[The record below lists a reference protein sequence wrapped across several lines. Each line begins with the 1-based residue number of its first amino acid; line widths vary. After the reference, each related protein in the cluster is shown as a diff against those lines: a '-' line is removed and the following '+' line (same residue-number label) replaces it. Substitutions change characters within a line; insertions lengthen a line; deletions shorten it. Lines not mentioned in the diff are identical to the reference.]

1 MVVVAFLAIQS
12 MVQFAEQIRF
22 CKSRDGTRIAY
33 GVCGSGPPLLF
44 AQYWIH
50 HLKLDWD
57 SPIWRPWLTL
67 LAKRHT
73 LVRFDWR
80 GCGLS
85 DREPV
90 NDFSLDRHIE
100 DLEAVATAAGFDS
113 YALFGMAG
121 GATLAIRYAVEH
133 QDQIERLI
141 LYGSQTRGRMA
152 RGMTPEQREEAETR
166 LKVISIGWP
175 NETPAFGQF
184 YTALH
189 MPDAAPEQMRA
200 FDDLVRRTT
209 SPATTVKKLRSYWEA
224 DVFDIVSQ
232 VSCPSLVLHAREDSI
247 IPFVEGRLVASM
259 IPDASFVPLESRNHL
274 LLEGEAAWGQFVEAV
289 DGFLFAG
296 PAQPSTRSLQT
307 LGDLSAREN
316 EVLELVA
323 RGFNNTAIGT
333 ALGISERTARNHFSA
348 ILSKLGL
355 NSRAQAIVV
364 AREAGFGK
372 KMTK

>member
-1 MVVVAFLAIQS
+1 
-12 MVQFAEQIRF
+12 MVQVAEQIRF

-57 SPIWRPWLTL
+57 NPIWRPWLTL
-67 LAKRHT
+67 LARHHT

-90 NDFSLDRHIE
+90 DDFSLDRHFE
-100 DLEAVATAAGFDS
+100 DLEAVAHAAGFYR
-113 YALFGMAG
+113 YAVFGMAR
-121 GATLAIRYAVEH
+121 GAMLAIRYAVEH
-133 QDQIERLI
+133 HDQIERLV
-141 LYGSQTRGRMA
+141 LYGAQTRGRKA
-152 RGMTPEQREEAETR
+152 RGMTPEQLDEAETR

-189 MPDAAPEQMRA
+189 MPDAAPELVRA
-200 FDDLVRRTT
+200 FDELVRRTT
-209 SPATTVKKLRSYWEA
+209 SPGTTVKKLRSFWEA
-224 DVFDIVSQ
+224 DVFNIVSQ

-259 IPDASFVPLESRNHL
+259 IPGATFVPLESRNHL
-274 LLEGEAAWGQFVEAV
+274 LLEGEAAWGQFA
-289 DGFLFAG
+289 DAINGFLIAG
-296 PAQPSTRSLQT
+296 HSQPSARSTQT
-307 LGDLSAREN
+307 LEELSAREN

-323 RGFNNTAIGT
+323 QGLNNTAIGK
-333 ALGISERTARNHFSA
+333 ALGISERTARNHVST

-355 NSRAQAIVV
+355 NSRAQVIVR
-364 AREAGFGK
+364 AREAGFGQK
-372 KMTK
+372 VSK

>member
-33 GVCGSGPPLLF
+33 GVCGCGPPLLF

-133 QDQIERLI
+133 QDQIERL
-141 LYGSQTRGRMA
+141 
-152 RGMTPEQREEAETR
+152 
-166 LKVISIGWP
+166 
-175 NETPAFGQF
+175 
-184 YTALH
+184 
-189 MPDAAPEQMRA
+189 
-200 FDDLVRRTT
+200 
-209 SPATTVKKLRSYWEA
+209 
-224 DVFDIVSQ
+224 
-232 VSCPSLVLHAREDSI
+232 SLVLHAREDSI

>member
-1 MVVVAFLAIQS
+1 MIQ
-12 MVQFAEQIRF
+12 VAEQIRF

-57 SPIWRPWLTL
+57 NPVWRPWLTL
-67 LAKRHT
+67 LARHHT

-90 NDFSLDRHIE
+90 DDFSLDRHVE
-100 DLEAVATAAGFDS
+100 DLEAVASAAGFDR

-121 GATLAIRYAVEH
+121 GATVAIRYAVEH
-133 QDQIERLI
+133 PEQIERLV
-141 LYGSQTRGRMA
+141 LYGAQTRGRMA

-189 MPDAAPEQMRA
+189 MPDAAPEQVRA
-200 FDDLVRRTT
+200 FDDLVRRTA

-224 DVFDIVSQ
+224 DVLDMVSQ
-232 VSCPSLVLHAREDSI
+232 VACPSLVVHAREDSI

-259 IPDASFVPLESRNHL
+259 IPGAAFVPLESRNHL
-274 LLEGEAAWGQFVEAV
+274 LLEGEAAWGQFVDAV
-289 DGFLFAG
+289 TGFLLAG
-296 PAQPSTRSLQT
+296 HSQPATRSMQT
-307 LGDLSAREN
+307 LGDLSVREN

-323 RGFNNTAIGT
+323 QGLNNTAIGE
-333 ALGISERTARNHFSA
+333 ALGISERTVRNHAST

-355 NSRAQAIVV
+355 NSRAQVIVR
-364 AREAGFGK
+364 AREAGFGQRVSK
-372 KMTK
+372 